1 MPQSPPEW
9 FENVDHGRPLG
20 RMTKQVAFA
29 VARPPFRALH
39 MLLAQSRGAR
49 AVFFDT
55 AAPGHYLVGGSIDG
69 GAFIA
74 PTRDKVVAR
83 SVYTRGGMDFD
94 KTERAL
100 ALAGIPMGQSVMIDI
115 GANIGSICIPF
126 VKRGFGRAA
135 IAVEPEPANFNLLL
149 ANIALNGLGDRITP
163 INAALGDTEGHLE
176 LALNADNCGD
186 HRIVSG
192 AAAGTSVGA
201 SAAVATRPV
210 VRVAATT
217 LDSVVDRHPDD
228 HLFLW
233 MDTQGYEG
241 YVLAGAPRTLARR
254 VPLALEFWPQAM
266 VASGSYPALR
276 RALVSAGYERFHRLG
291 EKHPRRIAL
300 SEASLDALY
309 DELGEDGPYTDILV
323 L

>member
-9 FENVDHGRPLG
+9 FENVDHDRPLG

-39 MLLAQSRGAR
+39 TLLAQSRGAR

-55 AAPGHYLVGGSIDG
+55 AAPGHYVVGGSVDG

-100 ALAGIPMGQSVMIDI
+100 VLAGIPRGTSVMIDI

-135 IAVEPEPANFNLLL
+135 IAVEPDPANYNLLL
-149 ANIALNGLGDRITP
+149 ANIALNGLGDRVTP
-163 INAALGDTEGHLE
+163 INAALGETEGHLD

-186 HRIVSG
+186 HRIVSAG
-192 AAAGTSVGA
+192 APGGGAGGDRT
-201 SAAVATRPV
+201 V

-217 LDSVVDRHPDD
+217 LDSVVERHPDD

-241 YVLAGAPRTLARR
+241 FVLAGGSAVLARR

-266 VASGSYPALR
+266 AGSGSYPKLCQALGD
-276 RALVSAGYERFHRLG
+276 AGYQRFYRLG
-291 EKHPRRIAL
+291 ETRPQPITLTR
-300 SEASLDALY
+300 ASLDALY
-309 DELGEDGPYTDILV
+309 TELGEDGPYTDILV